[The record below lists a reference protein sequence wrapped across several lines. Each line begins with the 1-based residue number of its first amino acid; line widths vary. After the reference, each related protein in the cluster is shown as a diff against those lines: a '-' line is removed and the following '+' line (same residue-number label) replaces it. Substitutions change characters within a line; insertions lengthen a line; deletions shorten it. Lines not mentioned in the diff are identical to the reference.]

1 MASKVAYLEQIA
13 FFFIFSK
20 RLPKHKICLKTHLFS
35 NLCPL
40 HMKIFLNFR
49 KTNEVGFVE
58 VFKIWTNKKKDKY
71 RTTKITVLGTCCW
84 EIYDRMGAS
93 QKNIKPGQ
101 TIAPRI
107 AYIRKLK
114 TKRCSQIFVVSW
126 YFISKIVVTYCCQK
140 INLSMHKKFQTS
152 SLKDNRSLKPLQNK
166 KGQKNLGY
174 PRKKQSFNL

>member
-1 MASKVAYLEQIA
+1 MA
-13 FFFIFSK
+13 
-20 RLPKHKICLKTHLFS
+20 PKNEICLKTHLFS

-49 KTNEVGFVE
+49 KISEVGFVE
-58 VFKIWTNKKKDKY
+58 VFKIWANKKKDKY

-114 TKRCSQIFVVSW
+114 TKRCS
-126 YFISKIVVTYCCQK
+126 
-140 INLSMHKKFQTS
+140 
-152 SLKDNRSLKPLQNK
+152 
-166 KGQKNLGY
+166 
-174 PRKKQSFNL
+174 